1 MSAHVRVCLPSC
13 NRPCVEPSLLHRV
26 GSSRSSYLLG
36 SSWQWSLGGW
46 QPWRPLFHHQPCPSE
61 SPHGLR
67 GRGSG
72 FGYSFGKQHQTQ
84 RSCGGWSGRAGIHGL
99 HYEDLQDVLPHSTLR
114 EIDLS
119 AVAIDNA
126 TVKWVAGALRDTSL
140 KTLGLRRCSLSA
152 EAVISLA
159 EALHNNLSLTNLNLS
174 GNDFCDVGAA
184 HLAGVLKA
192 NATLQRLLLANC
204 GIGPQGARD
213 IAEALVANV
222 TLNTLDLG
230 FNNIGDGVAFV
241 ETLKVNR
248 SLLTLSVDASDTTL
262 GVLEVL
268 LRRNRSRLVSGAPSS
283 KKLPRIQY
291 S

>member
-1 MSAHVRVCLPSC
+1 MATTVARSLAETFSALE
-13 NRPCVEPSLLHRV
+13 RPITSLVLLKVPV
-26 GSSRSSYLLG
+26 GSEEEALALATALG
-36 SSWQWSLGGW
+36 NSTRLNALAVDGEEG
-46 QPWRPLFHHQPCPSE
+46 P
-61 SPHGLR
+61 
-67 GRGSG
+67 G
-72 FGYSFGKQHQTQ
+72 FTDFIT
-84 RSCGGWSGRAGIHGL
+84 RIFR
-99 HYEDLQDVLPHSTLR
+99 DVLPHRTLR

-126 TVKWVAGALRDTSL
+126 TAKWAAGAVRSTSL
-140 KTLGLRRCSLSA
+140 KTLGLRRCSLSP
-152 EAVISLA
+152 EAVRSLA

-192 NATLQRLLLANC
+192 NATLQRLGLANC
-204 GIGPQGARD
+204 GIGPEGARV

-248 SLLTLSVDASDTTL
+248 SLLTLSIDASDTTL
-262 GVLEVL
+262 GVLQVL
-268 LRRNRSRLVSGAPSS
+268 LRRNRSRLVSGAPGSNS
-283 KKLPRIQY
+283 LPRIQ
-291 S
+291 